1 MHGEFEPMKAT
12 LACQSLPQGEVRSL
26 LTSHMPKLPK
36 SVLELDE
43 IFTELILIFKTK
55 CSESFK
61 VYLLRLTQP
70 LVH

>member
-12 LACQSLPQGEVRSL
+12 LAFQSLPQGGVRSP
-26 LTSHMPKLPK
+26 LTSHMLKLPK
-36 SVLELDE
+36 NILELDE
-43 IFTELILIFKTK
+43 IFTELILIKTK
-55 CSESFK
+55 GSESFK